1 MESGPQDKKKK
12 PYVPPNLSP
21 LTREQAVKLTAD
33 RTNRS
38 HQEAAEFLES
48 LRHEKPPHEEKRP
61 QDGEKH
67 PPNQAVDEKR
77 KRSA

>member
-12 PYVPPNLSP
+12 PYVPPHLSK

-33 RTNRS
+33 RTDRS
-38 HQEAAEFLES
+38 HQEAAEFLDS

-67 PPNQAVDEKR
+67 PPNQAMDEKR